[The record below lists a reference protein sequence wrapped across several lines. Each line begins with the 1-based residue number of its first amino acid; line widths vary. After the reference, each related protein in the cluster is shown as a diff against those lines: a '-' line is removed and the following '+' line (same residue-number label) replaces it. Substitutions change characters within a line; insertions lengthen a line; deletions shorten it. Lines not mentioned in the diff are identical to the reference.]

1 MTFYTE
7 SVGDQTNHFA
17 YAFVLENFAY
27 GYSVHEYFP
36 DITRHSV
43 WCSHEFYQTK

>member
-36 DITRHSV
+36 AVMNFTRPNNIL
-43 WCSHEFYQTK
+43 QDRKK